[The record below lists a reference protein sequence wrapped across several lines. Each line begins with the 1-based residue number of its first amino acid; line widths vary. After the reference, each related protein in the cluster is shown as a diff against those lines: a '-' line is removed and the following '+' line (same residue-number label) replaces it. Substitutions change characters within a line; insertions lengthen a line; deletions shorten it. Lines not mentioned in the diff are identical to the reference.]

1 MLRQTLQCHTLP
13 TKSIRLL
20 LVKCEMQGV
29 NLLRM
34 CDFIASAQGCK
45 NGPTEWFC
53 MKVVDR
59 GLYSTNFPLKLEE
72 FFIGS

>member
-20 LVKCEMQGV
+20 LVKCEMHGV

-34 CDFIASAQGCK
+34 CDFVASVEGCK
-45 NGPTEWFC
+45 NGPPDWFC
-53 MKVVDR
+53 MKVLAS
-59 GLYSTNFPLKLEE
+59 GLDCK
-72 FFIGS
+72 I